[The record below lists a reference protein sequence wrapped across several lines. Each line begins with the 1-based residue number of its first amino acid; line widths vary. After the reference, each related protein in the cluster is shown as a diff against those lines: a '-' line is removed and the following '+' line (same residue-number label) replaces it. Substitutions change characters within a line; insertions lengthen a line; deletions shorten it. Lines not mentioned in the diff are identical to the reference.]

1 MWIFFSPS
9 LNGLISPASLF
20 HSVHWAVFSR
30 YWSHDPRRPSNPTWP
45 PSSMSSSLHVEVPPQ
60 SLTPHPPRE
69 FSGLSEVIRS
79 FEKKESGAEESWRQ
93 LSELQPLGN
102 EQTNKAL
109 KAVVS
114 SLDDLTW
121 RPGECPGVVIYSFF
135 FQKHFT
141 SAGKGKGQRW
151 WWEECS
157 IGCTCIWQTGRKL
170 SRRNPL
176 KLLKIES
183 ELKDVELQKDVVMW
197 HEEERKTTERKKKE
211 KGLGRMST

>member
-1 MWIFFSPS
+1 MDILQVHLWHSLPPVLSINPPPSLSHSHSHTGCLGIIFPNPPWWQPRERREGSVWIFFSPS

-79 FEKKESGAEESWRQ
+79 FEKKKESGAEESWRQ

-141 SAGKGKGQRW
+141 SAGKGKG
-151 WWEECS
+151 
-157 IGCTCIWQTGRKL
+157 
-170 SRRNPL
+170 
-176 KLLKIES
+176 
-183 ELKDVELQKDVVMW
+183 
-197 HEEERKTTERKKKE
+197 
-211 KGLGRMST
+211 